1 MKNARRVLIT
11 GITGQDGSYLCELLL
26 EKGYEVFGIV
36 RRSSTEQFDR
46 IAHLLDRVGL
56 VQADLLDQFSL
67 VSALEEARPAEVYN
81 LAAQSFVPTSWRQP
95 VLTAEFSGVGV
106 TRMLEAIRKTDPSIR
121 FYQASSSE
129 MFGKVRQV
137 PQNEATP
144 FYPRSPYGV
153 AKAYGHF
160 ITVNYRES
168 YGLYAVSGIL
178 FNHESPRRGL
188 EFVTRKISDGAARI
202 KLGLS
207 DELRLGNLEARRDWG
222 FAGDYVE
229 AMWLMMQRD
238 EPDRLRRGNGRGAL
252 RARVPRDRVR
262 PCRARPR
269 APRRRRFEVRAAGRG
284 GSPRRRR
291 FARATRARLGAASVI
306 RRPGADDGG
315 RRPRTPVGL
324 GPRRGRAL
332 VARLTRA
339 VPGAEAARP
348 SGVEPRLQNAVA
360 PARSRDVRY
369 ARPYFLTRRPVSAFL
384 NRAASIVAL
393 LVLDLT
399 GLALGLYSALAIR
412 EVYHGN
418 IPPLWGLL
426 WEAEK
431 AWLPFLTLVLALV
444 FWRNGLY
451 ERREQRAGFGRILAS
466 LIVVGLLTF
475 AFAVGAGHEFSTYL
489 LVPTAVVITAALIG
503 LLRGSYDLATA
514 ALLRSLGIKRRA
526 LLVGEASEL
535 RHLHRAFGST
545 AGIEYEFVGAVAGA
559 GKFRSRASAR
569 STTSLGSS
577 PSIRSTSCSWPT
589 RDSLTSGSCRSST
602 KRCARA

>member
-1 MKNARRVLIT
+1 M
-11 GITGQDGSYLCELLL
+11 
-26 EKGYEVFGIV
+26 
-36 RRSSTEQFDR
+36 
-46 IAHLLDRVGL
+46 
-56 VQADLLDQFSL
+56 
-67 VSALEEARPAEVYN
+67 
-81 LAAQSFVPTSWRQP
+81 
-95 VLTAEFSGVGV
+95 
-106 TRMLEAIRKTDPSIR
+106 
-121 FYQASSSE
+121 
-129 MFGKVRQV
+129 
-137 PQNEATP
+137 
-144 FYPRSPYGV
+144 
-153 AKAYGHF
+153 
-160 ITVNYRES
+160 
-168 YGLYAVSGIL
+168 
-178 FNHESPRRGL
+178 
-188 EFVTRKISDGAARI
+188 
-202 KLGLS
+202 
-207 DELRLGNLEARRDWG
+207 
-222 FAGDYVE
+222 
-229 AMWLMMQRD
+229 
-238 EPDRLRRGNGRGAL
+238 
-252 RARVPRDRVR
+252 
-262 PCRARPR
+262 
-269 APRRRRFEVRAAGRG
+269 
-284 GSPRRRR
+284 
-291 FARATRARLGAASVI
+291 
-306 RRPGADDGG
+306 
-315 RRPRTPVGL
+315 
-324 GPRRGRAL
+324 
-332 VARLTRA
+332 
-339 VPGAEAARP
+339 PGAEAARP

-475 AFAVGAGHEFSTYL
+475 AFAIGAGHEFSTYL

-559 GKFRSRASAR
+559 GKVPVPRLGTLDDLPRILTEHPVDELLVADSRLANEGLLQIVDEALRQGVKVRVAPKTTEILAQRAR
-569 STTSLGSS
+569 YIPGQGVPLFELRPPVFAGVDWAIKRGFDLVVSGVLIVVGL
-577 PSIRSTSCSWPT
+577 PLWALIALAVK
-589 RDSLTSGSCRSST
+589 LTSPGPVLYRDRRVGLREREFSMLKFRTMYRDAAERQAELEAANEADGALFKLRNDPRLTPVGGFLRRFSLDEVPQVLNVLRGEMSLVGPRPLPLRDYRLLEPWHRRRYLVLPGMTGLWQIAGRSNLGFDDLVRLDFYYVENWSVWLDISIILRT
-602 KRCARA
+602 VPVVLARKGAY